1 MMTDLDN
8 DGDLDHVTGSGNN
21 LFVID
26 INESGS
32 NSNYWSMFQDNLK
45 RTGTYLTENDE
56 RILVVRI
63 LVM

>member
-1 MMTDLDN
+1 MMTNLDN
-8 DGDLDHVTGSGNN
+8 DGDLDVVTGSGSN